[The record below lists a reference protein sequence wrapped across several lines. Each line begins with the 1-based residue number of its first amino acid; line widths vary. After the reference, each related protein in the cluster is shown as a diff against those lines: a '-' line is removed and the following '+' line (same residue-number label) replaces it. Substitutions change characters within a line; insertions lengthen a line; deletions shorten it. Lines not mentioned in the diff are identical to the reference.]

1 MIFIKKKEKI
11 LNLFIEKTGIFLN
24 ILSALHKSKFI
35 QNTLYLKLC
44 FFGVSLVW
52 NTSPSYKQL
61 LKYAFLFFNHFFLN

>member
-1 MIFIKKKEKI
+1 MIFIKKRENI
-11 LNLFIEKTGIFLN
+11 EFIYRKNRDFLN

-61 LKYAFLFFNHFFLN
+61 LK